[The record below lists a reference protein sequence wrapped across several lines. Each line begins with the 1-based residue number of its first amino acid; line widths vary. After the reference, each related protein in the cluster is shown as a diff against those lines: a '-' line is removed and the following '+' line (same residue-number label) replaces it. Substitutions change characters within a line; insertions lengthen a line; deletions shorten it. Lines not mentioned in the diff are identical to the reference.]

1 MRHPNAVSLA
11 KRLLDSRLK
20 RQTLAGIESN
30 SPFRI
35 TDEEVAWAQEI
46 LATHLDACMRQGVHP
61 DLTEAVDEALDFAL
75 RHEKAYE
82 PIPQATRWQ
91 FALVVMDERDAD

>member
-11 KRLLDSRLK
+11 KRLLDSKLK
-20 RQTLAGIESN
+20 RQALAGIESE
-30 SPFRI
+30 SPHRI
-35 TDEEVAWAQEI
+35 TDAEIEWAQDI

-61 DLTEAVDEALDFAL
+61 DLSEAVEEALDFAV

-82 PIPQATRWQ
+82 PIPQSSRWH
-91 FALVVMDERDAD
+91 FALVVMDEKDAD